1 MPYAATHI
9 LVVVILVD
17 VLRDHVFK
25 LKRRL
30 LPNKY
35 VLIAGLAGLAPD
47 IDVAISIFTG
57 ISFHRTLTHS
67 IWIPLALLA
76 GFLIFRY
83 MKKRKLYMILLMCF
97 TGVCIHLILDML
109 LLGTVDIFFPF
120 DNTSYGLNLFQPLK
134 KIEWNIFSAIDAV
147 LLLGWLVHE
156 ELEHKISDY
165 L

>member
-9 LVVVILVD
+9 LVAMILVD

-25 LKRRL
+25 LKRRF

-35 VLIAGLAGLAPD
+35 VLLAGIAGLAPD
-47 IDVAISIFTG
+47 IDVPISFLTG
-57 ISFHRTLTHS
+57 IELHRTFTHS
-67 IWIPLALLA
+67 IWIPLIFFS
-76 GFLIFRY
+76 GFLISY
-83 MKKRKLYMILLMCF
+83 YLKKDRIYKIFLMF
-97 TGVCIHLILDML
+97 TIGVSLHIILDMF
-109 LLGTVDIFFPF
+109 LLGTVHIFFPF
-120 DNTSYGLNLFQPLK
+120 NNTAYGFYLLQPF
-134 KIEWNIFSAIDAV
+134 ENMGWNMFSAIDAV